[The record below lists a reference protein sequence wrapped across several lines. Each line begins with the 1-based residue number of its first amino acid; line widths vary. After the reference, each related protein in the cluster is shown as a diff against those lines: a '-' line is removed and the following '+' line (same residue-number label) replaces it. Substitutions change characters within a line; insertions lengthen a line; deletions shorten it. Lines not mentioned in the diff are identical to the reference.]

1 MNDQTLLAIQTSVSE
16 AINNLRNDVKDEL
29 KSIRKEMKDDVNT
42 IKNDIASINTDVS
55 NINLKLNEDY
65 KAIHGNG
72 KKGLLDRV
80 ANLEN
85 LVSSGGYI
93 YRTIIAFV
101 AWVCATGI
109 AVYAAVIK

>member
-65 KAIHGNG
+65 KAIHGNV

-80 ANLEN
+80 ANIEN

-93 YRTIIAFV
+93 YRTIIAFI
-101 AWVCATGI
+101 AWVVATGI
-109 AVYAAVIK
+109 AIYAAISK